1 MDPMLQ
7 IMVPCLRF
15 TPGCSSAVL
24 TCNLVAQGIK
34 IAGAVEK
41 LREQAQE
48 QIRRTQEQM
57 RKQQELKKAPRGGP
71 DAKPS
76 GKQA

>member
-1 MDPMLQ
+1 M
-7 IMVPCLRF
+7 
-15 TPGCSSAVL
+15 S
-24 TCNLVAQGIK
+24 QGIK

-57 RKQQELKKAPRGGP
+57 RKQQELKKGAKLGP
-71 DAKPS
+71 EPHQS